1 MAMTIPDR
9 LWKWVALGLAAILL
23 YLMVW
28 PRLQAGTEALAYLN
42 QCIAAGVCPTP
53 DQLAKVV
60 ASKAPPAQPSP
71 SPAPKGQ

>member
-1 MAMTIPDR
+1 MAMDR
-9 LWKWVALGLAAILL
+9 VWKWIALTLAAVLCYLL
-23 YLMVW
+23 IW

-53 DQLAKVV
+53 DQLAKAV
-60 ASKAPPAQPSP
+60 AAKTPPPAQPSP